1 MHSKFKKQVISQKV
15 SLIKFQNVETKHLIS
30 TTSDPLDESNSLSQA
45 NVKLQVSRKLK
56 RNTGT
61 QFSEIAIMPQIP

>member
-1 MHSKFKKQVISQKV
+1 MHSKFKKQVMSQKV
-15 SLIKFQNVETKHLIS
+15 SLIKIQNVETKHLIS

>member
-1 MHSKFKKQVISQKV
+1 MHSKFKKQVMSQKV
-15 SLIKFQNVETKHLIS
+15 SLIKIQNVETKHLIS

-45 NVKLQVSRKLK
+45 NVKLQMSRKLK